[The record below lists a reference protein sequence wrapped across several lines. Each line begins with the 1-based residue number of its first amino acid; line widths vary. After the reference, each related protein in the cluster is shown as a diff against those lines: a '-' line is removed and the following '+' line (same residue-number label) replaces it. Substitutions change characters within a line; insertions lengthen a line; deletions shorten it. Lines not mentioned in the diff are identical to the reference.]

1 MYLSTFFSKDVPAD
15 QPYTFV
21 CLWIHSPFSKF
32 LHQLVV
38 ESWTFCWNPKSF
50 RLDFT
55 LVATKKS
62 LLTFVGSQKKQHLL
76 EPTFFFWPPVGAAR
90 FYSFSDSL
98 FLAPDAG
105 PGASGNWNIQSGYT
119 EHKSDIRNGSFAKL
133 DAYKRRANWRGII
146 KYININIYIYHI
158 WNIYIFELYCFKK
171 CKSSQFSPQIV
182 EVTGWQKTGPR
193 SNIRWEQIF
202 VDTQLGCMAWLVDRC
217 WIYGLVGSVIYIWF
231 GNDRIL
237 WFEYDNR
244 YFSLIIIDF
253 FFVSWHA

>member
-146 KYININIYIYHI
+146 KYININIYISYMKHLHI
-158 WNIYIFELYCFKK
+158 WIILL
-171 CKSSQFSPQIV
+171 
-182 EVTGWQKTGPR
+182 QKV
-193 SNIRWEQIF
+193 QIF
-202 VDTQLGCMAWLVDRC
+202 TIFTSNSGGYRLAKDGTKVQHPVGADLRWHAAWL
-217 WIYGLVGSVIYIWF
+217 YGMVGW
-231 GNDRIL
+231 
-237 WFEYDNR
+237 
-244 YFSLIIIDF
+244 
-253 FFVSWHA
+253 